1 MKLYLF
7 LRSLVWTA
15 ILSVAFVIATLVAA
29 FTNPDFVAPF
39 GLSALTFAILTP
51 KKSE

>member
-15 ILSVAFVIATLVAA
+15 ILSVASAIASLITA
-29 FTNPDFVAPF
+29 FINPDIAIPLGLIAIAFAALAPRR
-39 GLSALTFAILTP
+39 
-51 KKSE
+51 EV

>member
-15 ILSVAFVIATLVAA
+15 IFSVVSAIASLITA
-29 FTNPDFVAPF
+29 FTNPDLAVPF
-39 GLSALTFAILTP
+39 GLAAIAFAALAP
-51 KKSE
+51 RREV

>member
-15 ILSVAFVIATLVAA
+15 ILSVVFIIATLVAA
-29 FTNPDFVAPF
+29 FTNPDLVPPF
-39 GLSALTFAILTP
+39 GLSALAFAVLTP
-51 KKSE
+51 KREL